1 MSKTAWFCVTFLLFF
16 GGLMVAGTTT
26 ELARIDKSRVDP
38 SVYERCEQAHPFRD
52 DLQKSCHQG
61 ADFQSDMPESE
72 TPKESVQNA

>member
-1 MSKTAWFCVTFLLFF
+1 MSTAAWVCLTIMFFF
-16 GGLMVAGTTT
+16 GAVIAAGTST

-52 DLQKSCHQG
+52 DLQKSCRQG

-72 TPKESVQNA
+72 TPKESVNA